1 MFTLIHVWQEWSLRF
16 GPGSHQSQ
24 AAITIKLYRRLVGFF
39 LISVWLSACAL
50 ISPIPKHDEMDLE
63 RHYILI
69 HEEGYPVTIQHGVLW
84 DSRIAMNT
92 VEFSK
97 RIDQILEQIQTT
109 TAKAVAEQEP
119 VRLLFFVHGGLNTYR
134 ADFKRM
140 LELLDKNSGLFA
152 RTSYHPIFINWN
164 SSLWDSVIDDIFL
177 VRLGKR
183 REILGPLTA
192 PFMLTGRLA
201 STAIGAPGAWLNS
214 LDNFME
220 GIQSAD
226 SEGDEPAH
234 AAGLTFLGI
243 AVAPIR
249 AITIP
254 IVEAFG
260 TGAWQIMRRRVELAV
275 ASRLLHR
282 HPDYTDEGAARTLF
296 LSLEKKV
303 RETRVSNPGVRVEVT
318 LVGHSMGAMLL
329 NRLLT
334 LVTDLPIKRVVYL
347 AAASRLDDFEHYV
360 VPFIGARDKT
370 EIRWFTLARADEAAE
385 SHYLISPSGSLLV
398 WIDNYFEPIAANGQ
412 TTFGRFRN
420 LSEYYTS
427 WLTPPDK
434 DGLIKFSQNAGE
446 RFQRIQGYKASMKN
460 PKRPKEHGDFDKPY
474 VFQTILCYLEPRAF
488 LDQNDCLPTKSMFSR

>member
-1 MFTLIHVWQEWSLRF
+1 MFNLIHVCHGWSLSF
-16 GPGSHQSQ
+16 GRRNHPVQ
-24 AAITIKLYRRLVGFF
+24 AAVPTKLCTNIVG
-39 LISVWLSACAL
+39 LIMISGWLSACSL
-50 ISPIPKHDEMDLE
+50 ISPIPKHNEADLE

-69 HEEGYPVTIQHGVLW
+69 HEEGYPVSIQHGVLW
-84 DSRIAMNT
+84 DSRKAMNT
-92 VEFSK
+92 VEFNK
-97 RIDQILEQIQTT
+97 RIDQILAQIQTT

-119 VRLLFFVHGGLNTYR
+119 LRLLFFVHGGLNTYR

-152 RTSYHPIFINWN
+152 KTTYHPIFINWN

-192 PFMLTGRLA
+192 PFMLAGRLA

-260 TGAWQIMRRRVELAV
+260 GGAWHIMRRRVELAV

-282 HPDYTDEGAARTLF
+282 HVDYTDEGAARTLF
-296 LSLEKKV
+296 LRLEEKV
-303 RETRVSNPGVRVEVT
+303 REAKISNPGLRIEVT

-360 VPFIGARDKT
+360 IPFGAKRET
-370 EIRWFTLARADEAAE
+370 EIRWFSLARADEAAE

-420 LSEYYTS
+420 LSEYYTG
-427 WLTPPDK
+427 WLTPPEEN
-434 DGLIKFSQNAGE
+434 GLIKFSQDAGE

-460 PKRPKEHGDFDKPY
+460 AKRPKEHGDFDKPY
-474 VFQTILCYLEPRAF
+474 VFQTILCQLDRRAF
-488 LDQNDCLPTKSMFSR
+488 IDQKDCTPTPTMFSR